1 MSKSF
6 IWLSLLMSSL
16 SNGITVV
23 AMFCIRLDP
32 LYGFAS
38 YVEPSLSVLPPHRLS
53 RDSII
58 ERHPFLRDSIYRP
71 VPNRCTA
78 LFLIRALL
86 PNSQFYVFRQAAVR
100 WRAVGEEHLGFN
112 ADVFRK
118 EFICKS
124 EEAYQDGGALTD
136 WLRGWLLHEEV
147 DIYEKLMP
155 CLNEKR
161 CDDFSS
167 WFRLCGITYSMLRK
181 YKADTSAQRRIWT
194 AFFRWSAGYK
204 NFNQTENIQAV
215 LTCRGKRVCGLKSL
229 IAMVDHDRPQLQLAI
244 IEDRC

>member
-136 WLRGWLLHEEV
+136 WLRGWLLHGTVKREKSRSSPCEHICSSEYMNLIVEEV

-181 YKADTSAQRRIWT
+181 YKVSNHA
-194 AFFRWSAGYK
+194 
-204 NFNQTENIQAV
+204 E
-215 LTCRGKRVCGLKSL
+215 CVCSNLRLS
-229 IAMVDHDRPQLQLAI
+229 
-244 IEDRC
+244 